1 MNIFLFMNAYCYH
14 MQRSLSGKNQ
24 DLRIKKLNPLEDK
37 GKIVCFLPPALL
49 PKHFDGAN
57 FKRDSLSQDSYLAQI
72 YHCVEPSEGSFPVSV
87 GLIMNVPDAMQG
99 QHPLEKAGII
109 LAVGANVYQ
118 CCHLVCKDGMEE
130 SNTVAGI
137 ACCGAQTHFDA
148 RKNINT
154 VRIKED
160 LNEFHNCKSLCY
172 HARGVPQVV
181 FGGCH
186 GQPPTSVPFNNLNHL
201 GNSRREKM
209 SYKDFR
215 ESRLRF
221 SDSLNGQRWIFLKKG
236 LDDFRDGFPPS
247 SNNMIVYGRKWPVS
261 ITLQNRTL
269 KSLSTVPWKK
279 RKKCA
284 KTQVCLSKL
293 SPLQQARRDY
303 VAQIECCLNQQP
315 LILYS
320 RLEKSISAK
329 ERESSETFGRD
340 RLHATEDGLLRE
352 VAGVP
357 DPEML
362 LKSKSGYND
371 YEQENQPLQEVPD
384 HTEDTQ
390 SKVTAAETR
399 VHGTESRGKNRCT
412 RLPKKVAAREKEAMP
427 TDFIPP
433 DEHVKRVTKHF
444 CDWVMSLGGGN
455 CSVDEDTLV
464 SLLNT
469 SCEREATVPSPFHA
483 VKFNTAEAEQPKS
496 QEISPPQLA
505 IRSSHHL
512 RSLSCQV
519 KDLSQTK
526 WEKIRY
532 GAWYLDP
539 KTWRKQKANEP
550 LKAPEATINSLGNA
564 KNRSEKEM
572 EVTQLHSTQA
582 FKDFLERKGY
592 RKPWFLLKM
601 LAGGNDSRAPEET
614 SKACKKVTEE
624 IRQNKRSYFRDCE
637 LIQISKLS

>member
-1 MNIFLFMNAYCYH
+1 
-14 MQRSLSGKNQ
+14 
-24 DLRIKKLNPLEDK
+24 
-37 GKIVCFLPPALL
+37 
-49 PKHFDGAN
+49 
-57 FKRDSLSQDSYLAQI
+57 
-72 YHCVEPSEGSFPVSV
+72 
-87 GLIMNVPDAMQG
+87 
-99 QHPLEKAGII
+99 
-109 LAVGANVYQ
+109 
-118 CCHLVCKDGMEE
+118 
-130 SNTVAGI
+130 
-137 ACCGAQTHFDA
+137 
-148 RKNINT
+148 
-154 VRIKED
+154 
-160 LNEFHNCKSLCY
+160 
-172 HARGVPQVV
+172 
-181 FGGCH
+181 
-186 GQPPTSVPFNNLNHL
+186 
-201 GNSRREKM
+201 M

-221 SDSLNGQRWIFLKKG
+221 LDSLNGQRWIFLKKG

-247 SNNMIVYGRKWPVS
+247 LDNMIVYGRKRPVL

-284 KTQVCLSKL
+284 KTQVSLSKL
-293 SPLQQARRDY
+293 SLLQQARRDY

-315 LILYS
+315 LILYPG
-320 RLEKSISAK
+320 LEKSISAK
-329 ERESSETFGRD
+329 
-340 RLHATEDGLLRE
+340 LLRE

-371 YEQENQPLQEVPD
+371 YEEENQPLQEVLD

-390 SKVTAAETR
+390 SKVTAAKTR

-412 RLPKKVAAREKEAMP
+412 QLSKKVAAREKEAMP

-455 CSVDEDTLV
+455 CSIDEGTLV
-464 SLLNT
+464 SLLNA

-483 VKFNTAEAEQPKS
+483 VKFNTAEAVQSKS

-505 IRSSHHL
+505 IRSSHYL
-512 RSLSCQV
+512 RGLSCQV
-519 KDLSQTK
+519 KVLSQTK

-564 KNRSEKEM
+564 KNPSEKEM

-601 LAGGNDSRAPEET
+601 LAGGNDSRAPEAT

-624 IRQNKRSYFRDCE
+624 IRQNKRNYFRDRE
-637 LIQISKLS
+637 LIRISKLS